1 MAMAAIF
8 LLFHMNKKEGY
19 ESYILSR
26 FIIIILPSVYTKRE
40 YVICNVNK
48 TFQAAAVIMVALNG
62 FGYTKGLVFVDI
74 VHHLSTFNK
83 I

>member
-1 MAMAAIF
+1 
-8 LLFHMNKKEGY
+8 MNKQKYGW
-19 ESYILSR
+19 YILAR
-26 FIIIILPSVYTKRE
+26 FIIIIFPSRYTKRE
-40 YVICNVNK
+40 YVICNANK

-62 FGYTKGLVFVDI
+62 FRYTKGLVFVDI